1 MNRSEMN
8 HPKKMRFMG
17 IVDRVPMN
25 IVGYMM
31 TMPIDKLEKA
41 VAELEKLE
49 DEART
54 ERIMKKIFG
63 NNLLKKERNKRYR
76 EKKKDAKNG
85 R

>member
-1 MNRSEMN
+1 MN